1 MTGDENH
8 AKIYANECAEIR
20 KMYLTAKSVQL
31 ALEKVTLRLETV
43 EQFGEAIVQL
53 APIMEVVK
61 ETKSEIVGLVPDVA
75 GELDRVTSILDDMS
89 RETGQARQSELEIQV
104 TGEEAKKIL
113 ETSRRI
119 ADEKAR
125 ERFPELPFPDLEVIP
140 PETKSEQQTKSSME
154 PSLLEQVLSYIE
166 SHDGR
171 VSVSECANVLSTT
184 PGDVIKAIDQL
195 KEEGRL
201 AVEQENE

>member
-31 ALEKVTLRLETV
+31 ALEKVILRLETV

-89 RETGQARQSELEIQV
+89 RETGQVRQSELEIQV

-140 PETKSEQQTKSSME
+140 PETKTEQQTSNME

-201 AVEQENE
+201 AVEREKE